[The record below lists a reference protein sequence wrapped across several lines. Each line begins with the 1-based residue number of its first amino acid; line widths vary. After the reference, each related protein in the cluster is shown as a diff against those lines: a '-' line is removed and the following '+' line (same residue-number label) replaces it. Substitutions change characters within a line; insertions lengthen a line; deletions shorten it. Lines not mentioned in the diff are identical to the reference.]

1 MIGQC
6 SGVLLHGLLKFKVVS
21 VAKLLRDLF
30 TYQCQAGKGGGGG
43 GGWGGG
49 RQGIGG
55 GFD

>member
-43 GGWGGG
+43 GVVGGG
-49 RQGIGG
+49 KAGHRVRI
-55 GFD
+55 